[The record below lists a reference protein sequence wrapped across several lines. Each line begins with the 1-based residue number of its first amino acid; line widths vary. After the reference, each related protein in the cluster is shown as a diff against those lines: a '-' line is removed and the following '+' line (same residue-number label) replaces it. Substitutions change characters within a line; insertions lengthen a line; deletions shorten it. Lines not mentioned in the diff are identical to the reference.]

1 MISGIFIARPRLA
14 VVISVVITLAGA
26 IAMTQ
31 IPIAQFPDIV
41 PPQIA
46 VTANY
51 AGASAEVV
59 EATVA
64 QPIESRVIGVDRM
77 LYMKST
83 SGNDGSYTLTVTFA
97 VGTDPDLNTV
107 KTQNRVGLAEPQLP
121 LEVRSQGISVT
132 KKSSALLQ
140 IVTMTSPD
148 GRYDQLFLANYA
160 TINVIDSLKR
170 VPGVGD
176 VSMLTPADYSM
187 KVWLNTDRMTSLGLT
202 PNDIANAIKQPERPG
217 CGRPHRRAAG
227 AARSAVP
234 AHHPDQGPA
243 VERRRV
249 RQYRA
254 ARQSGRVV
262 RAGSRRG
269 PGRAGGAPAG
279 ILRPAG
285 RLAGRGDR
293 HLPDPRRQ
301 RDQQRRPDS
310 RDARTARSRRSR
322 RASTTRSP
330 TTPRSSSRKASAAS
344 CTRCSRRSPWW
355 WSSSFSS
362 SATFAP
368 R

>member
-107 KTQNRVGLAEPQLP
+107 NTQNRVGLAEPQLP
-121 LEVRSQGISVT
+121 MEVRSQGISVT

-176 VSMLTPADYSM
+176 VSMFDAGRLRMRSGSTPIADKARPDPS
-187 KVWLNTDRMTSLGLT
+187 
-202 PNDIANAIKQPERPG
+202 DIAMRSGAERPG
-217 CGRPHRRAAG
+217 RGRPHRRAAG
-227 AARSAVP
+227 
-234 AHHPDQGPA
+234 DC
-243 VERRRV
+243 
-249 RQYRA
+249 
-254 ARQSGRVV
+254 
-262 RAGSRRG
+262 
-269 PGRAGGAPAG
+269 
-279 ILRPAG
+279 
-285 RLAGRGDR
+285 
-293 HLPDPRRQ
+293 
-301 RDQQRRPDS
+301 
-310 RDARTARSRRSR
+310 
-322 RASTTRSP
+322 P
-330 TTPRSSSRKASAAS
+330 TSSSSSRSRPRAGCRASMSSAAS
-344 CTRCSRRSPWW
+344 CCAPIPTGRSCGFAMWRA
-355 WSSSFSS
+355 SSSGRRRWMSQ
-362 SATFAP
+362 AG
-368 R
+368 